1 MGLTRSSKSEKA
13 DEAVTVVADDE
24 EDDDC
29 LTVADRPAAM
39 VAEAS
44 AAAKNSKAAPL
55 IIMNNEEEA
64 DLSLSSV
71 ISSAGMIVWSIV
83 EKISLSIAL
92 SFSALTY
99 PYSIC
104 LPYYLFTFCCYKLLL
119 LLQPIFPD
127 VTLSLLLFGLYNAF

>member
-1 MGLTRSSKSEKA
+1 
-13 DEAVTVVADDE
+13 
-24 EDDDC
+24 
-29 LTVADRPAAM
+29 M

-44 AAAKNSKAAPL
+44 EAVNNSKASPL
-55 IIMNNEEEA
+55 IVMNNEEEA

-71 ISSAGMIVWSIV
+71 IFSAGMIVWSIV

-104 LPYYLFTFCCYKLLL
+104 LPYYLFTFCYKLLL

-127 VTLSLLLFGLYNAF
+127 VTLSLLLFGLYIMHSKSFVALVIGTNWNKNLVEFVPYL

>member
-1 MGLTRSSKSEKA
+1 
-13 DEAVTVVADDE
+13 
-24 EDDDC
+24 
-29 LTVADRPAAM
+29 M

-44 AAAKNSKAAPL
+44 EAANNSKAAPL
-55 IIMNNEEEA
+55 IVMNNEEEA

-71 ISSAGMIVWSIV
+71 IFSAGMIVWSIV

-127 VTLSLLLFGLYNAF
+127 VTLSLLLFGLYIMHSKSFVALVIGTNWNKNLVEFVPYF

>member
-1 MGLTRSSKSEKA
+1 
-13 DEAVTVVADDE
+13 
-24 EDDDC
+24 
-29 LTVADRPAAM
+29 
-39 VAEAS
+39 
-44 AAAKNSKAAPL
+44 
-55 IIMNNEEEA
+55 
-64 DLSLSSV
+64 
-71 ISSAGMIVWSIV
+71 MIVWSIV

-127 VTLSLLLFGLYNAF
+127 VTLSLLLFGLYIMHSKSFVALVIGTNWNKNLVEFVPYL